1 MNGSKK
7 INTEKSFRII
17 SSNTKY
23 TIIIEKYTNTVI
35 VNPSLLLDI
44 LLLVFANNKKYI
56 IEITLYEEIVV
67 SQLFSQIVPIINPSK
82 IAIKSIP
89 S

>member
-44 LLLVFANNKKYI
+44 LLLLFANNKKYI

-67 SQLFSQIVPIINPSK
+67 IQLFSQIVPIINPSK